1 MCYTVIKKSEERG
14 RERVGERGRAR
25 ENESSMKSVI
35 RKTCYK
41 PTHIIQESTS
51 AYLIHGRDVYK
62 RNGNKSRIGKRDI
75 FSLLSFFFCQERES
89 REKVRIR
96 RDRREAVQR
105 EVKQDYMKRE
115 KKERV

>member
-14 RERVGERGRAR
+14 RERAGERGRAR

-75 FSLLSFFFCQERES
+75 FSLLSFFF
-89 REKVRIR
+89 
-96 RDRREAVQR
+96 
-105 EVKQDYMKRE
+105 VKKGRVGKR
-115 KKERV
+115 